1 MLYVNYSLL
10 EEFMLGEKHDLVHK
24 LLEYKERIHE
34 LKISNHHFAKLFNE
48 YDELDHLIRRC
59 ETEVE
64 VHADDYV
71 HDLKKNRLALKD
83 ELLKIILS

>member
-1 MLYVNYSLL
+1 
-10 EEFMLGEKHDLVHK
+10 MLGEKHDLLHE
-24 LLEYKERIHE
+24 LPEYKERIHE

-48 YDELDHLIRRC
+48 YDELDHLVRRC

-71 HDLKKNRLALKD
+71 QGLKTDWR
-83 ELLKIILS
+83 

>member
-1 MLYVNYSLL
+1 
-10 EEFMLGEKHDLVHK
+10 MLGEKHDLLHE
-24 LLEYKERIHE
+24 LPEYKERIHE

-48 YDELDHLIRRC
+48 YDELDHLVRRC

-71 HDLKKNRLALKD
+71 QGLKKNRLALKD
-83 ELLKIILS
+83 ELLKILQTKD

>member
-1 MLYVNYSLL
+1 
-10 EEFMLGEKHDLVHK
+10 MLGEKHDLLHE
-24 LLEYKERIHE
+24 LPEYKERIHE

-48 YDELDHLIRRC
+48 YDELDHLVRRC

-71 HDLKKNRLALKD
+71 QD
-83 ELLKIILS
+83 

>member
-1 MLYVNYSLL
+1 
-10 EEFMLGEKHDLVHK
+10 MLGEKHDLVHE
-24 LLEYKERIHE
+24 LPEYKERIHE

-59 ETEVE
+59 ETEVD